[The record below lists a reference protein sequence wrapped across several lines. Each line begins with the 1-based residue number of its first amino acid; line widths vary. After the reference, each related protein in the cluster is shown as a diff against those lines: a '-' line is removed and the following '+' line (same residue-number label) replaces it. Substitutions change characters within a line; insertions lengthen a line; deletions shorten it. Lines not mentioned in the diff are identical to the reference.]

1 MKRVLFISLVALVAL
16 VSCQKEDHA
25 VNQTITYY
33 PEITLTDGNTVAHQ
47 VGTPWSDPGVKAVLQ
62 GNDVTSQ
69 LDIDDQVDP
78 DNSGIYTVKY
88 TFINAD
94 GFVRSA
100 TRTVVVY
107 DVANAND
114 ADITGT
120 YATTT
125 YIRTKP
131 DGSITN
137 YNDAYG
143 FAFEEKITAG
153 PGTGLFFI
161 QDLVC
166 GLYEFYAGYGSAY
179 AYKAFVLLN
188 KDNSFSLLNGDEID
202 PWGDPIGFFDG
213 GAYYDPES
221 ESIVLN
227 WTYPGVSQN
236 KYTTTY
242 ADKK

>member
-1 MKRVLFISLVALVAL
+1 MKRVLILSLVCLAAL
-16 VSCQKEDHA
+16 VSCQKMDHA

-33 PEITLTDGNTVAHQ
+33 PEIKLAAGTTVAHQ
-47 VGTPWSDPGVKAVLQ
+47 VGTPWKDPGVTATLQ
-62 GNDVTSQ
+62 GQDVTSQ
-69 LDIDDQVDP
+69 LKIVDTVDP
-78 DNSGIYTVKY
+78 DESGIYTVKY
-88 TFINAD
+88 SFTNSD

-114 ADITGT
+114 TDISGT

-131 DGSITN
+131 DGSVTN

-143 FAFEEKITAG
+143 FACEEKITPG
-153 PGTGLFFI
+153 PGMGLFYI
-161 QDLVC
+161 QDLVA

-188 KDNSFSLLNGDEID
+188 KDNSFSLLNGDAID
-202 PWGDPIGFFDG
+202 PWGDPIAFYDG
-213 GAYYDPES
+213 EAYYDPES
-221 ESIVLN
+221 ETVVLN
-227 WTYPGVSQN
+227 WTYPGVSVN

-242 ADKK
+242 TDKK